1 MFHGVLVDSVVA
13 SEVLVARFGHLHQI
27 FDHLDTSHDGK
38 LSPEEFNAGMMEC
51 DSEFPPATRD
61 WKEREPVIMSSN
73 QKNRYQIILNL
84 LYISVY
90 STIMHNIFPTFYTF
104 DELQSK

>member
-13 SEVLVARFGHLHQI
+13 SEILVARFGHLHQI

-51 DSEFPPATRD
+51 DSEFPP
-61 WKEREPVIMSSN
+61 EPVIMSSN

-90 STIMHNIFPTFYTF
+90 STIMYNIFPTFYTF